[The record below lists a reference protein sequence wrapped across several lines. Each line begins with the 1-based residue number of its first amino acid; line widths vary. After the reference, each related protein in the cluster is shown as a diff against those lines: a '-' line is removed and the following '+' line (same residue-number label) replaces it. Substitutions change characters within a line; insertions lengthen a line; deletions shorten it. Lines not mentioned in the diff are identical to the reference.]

1 MFYIRHPTLPCAI
14 KVMKGLCRTVLFTQG
29 CWASG
34 FPVACL
40 SSRQAPQMTHAL
52 PTALE
57 IPRYTRWHLSWLSYT
72 CSLDLLGPSRQY
84 PSPMESSNLFVP
96 LRIRSDRLM
105 KHAWSNRHRLRRMY
119 PDPGIGCSLLHT
131 DLWRSPYVVEVTPGR
146 IQIEGIL
153 SEVRDSKVLLT
164 SQLLTWLVYDII
176 AWFVRNGDRFS
187 KSSWLFSERSN
198 SSERVYE
205 AWQEW

>member
-14 KVMKGLCRTVLFTQG
+14 KVMKGLCRTVLFTRG

-119 PDPGIGCSLLHT
+119 PDPGIGAPFYILIFDGLHM
-131 DLWRSPYVVEVTPGR
+131 LSKSPPAGSKLKASCLRSA
-146 IQIEGIL
+146 IQ
-153 SEVRDSKVLLT
+153 
-164 SQLLTWLVYDII
+164 
-176 AWFVRNGDRFS
+176 RFS
-187 KSSWLFSERSN
+187 WPLSSWRGWSMT
-198 SSERVYE
+198 
-205 AWQEW
+205 